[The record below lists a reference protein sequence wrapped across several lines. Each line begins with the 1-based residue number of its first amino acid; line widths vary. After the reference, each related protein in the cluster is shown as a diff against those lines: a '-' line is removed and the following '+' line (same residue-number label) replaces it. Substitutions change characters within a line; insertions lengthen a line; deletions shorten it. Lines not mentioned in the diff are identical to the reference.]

1 MTIALLGILFAILV
15 IVGMPVSFA
24 IGVAAMFGTLVLPD
38 VDNAT
43 IVQRMLTAINTFPL
57 LAVIFFIF
65 AGQLMAKGGVASRLV
80 RFAEVLV
87 GGLPGALAHI
97 VIVSSMFFGGVT
109 GSAVAEVSSIG
120 SIMIPAMERDGYT
133 RRFATAIVL
142 TSATMGPIIPPSI
155 GMIVFAHVAGNVS
168 IAALFLAGIVPGIL
182 IGLSLMVA
190 AFIHGRLY
198 HKKSAPQLTGRE
210 KVHRLFD
217 GIAGLMTIVIIL
229 GGIVSG
235 VFTATEAGAAASV
248 YAFILTVFIY
258 KEIKL
263 RDLPE
268 IMWECCVTNAVV
280 MMLIATSSIY
290 SWILTYERLPQFLAD
305 NVFNVIDSRFQFLLI
320 LNIFLLIVGML
331 IDMTPAL
338 IMLVPIL
345 LPLAQKF
352 GIDLIHLGLVVIVNL
367 SFGLITPPVG
377 TALFVGVKI
386 AGIAMDKVIPPML
399 PLLACMIAVLL
410 FVTYFPEVFMWIQR
424 GAGFAK

>member
-1 MTIALLGILFAILV
+1 MTITLLAVLFALLV
-15 IVGMPVSFA
+15 IVGMPISFA

-43 IVQRMLTAINTFPL
+43 IVQRMLTSVNTFPL

-65 AGQLMAKGGVASRLV
+65 AGQLMARGGVAMRLV
-80 RFAEVLV
+80 RLAEVLV
-87 GGLPGALAHI
+87 GRLPGGLAHI

-120 SIMIPAMERDGYT
+120 SIMIPAMERGGYS

-168 IAALFLAGIVPGIL
+168 IAALFLAGVVPGVL

-198 HKKSAPQLTGRE
+198 HQQATPPLAMRE
-210 KVHRLFD
+210 KIRRVLD
-217 GIAGLMTIVIIL
+217 GLAGIMTIVIIL

-248 YAFILTVFIY
+248 YALILTVFVY

-280 MMLIATSSIY
+280 MMLIATSSVY
-290 SWILTYERLPQFLAD
+290 SWILTYERLPQLLAD
-305 NVFNVIDSRFQFLLI
+305 NVFNVIDGRVEFLLI
-320 LNIFLLIVGML
+320 LNVFLLIVGML

-345 LPLAQKF
+345 LPLATKF
-352 GIDLIHLGLVVIVNL
+352 GIGFVHLGLIVIVNL

-386 AGIAMDKVIPPML
+386 AKIPMEKVIPPML

-410 FVTYFPEVFMWIQR
+410 FVTYFPQVFMWIPR
-424 GAGFAK
+424 GAGFVK

>member
-1 MTIALLGILFAILV
+1 MTIALIGSLFAILV
-15 IVGMPVSFA
+15 IIGMPVSFA

-198 HKKSAPQLTGRE
+198 HQKSAPQLSGKE
-210 KVHRLFD
+210 KVRRLFD

-386 AGIAMDKVIPPML
+386 AGISMDKVIPPML

-410 FVTYFPEVFMWIQR
+410 FVTYFPEVFMWIPR

>member
-1 MTIALLGILFAILV
+1 MTITLLAVLFALLV
-15 IVGMPVSFA
+15 IVGMPISFA

-43 IVQRMLTAINTFPL
+43 IVQRMLTSVNTFPL

-65 AGQLMAKGGVASRLV
+65 AGQLMARGGVAMRLV
-80 RFAEVLV
+80 RLAEVLV
-87 GGLPGALAHI
+87 GRLPGGLAHI

-120 SIMIPAMERDGYT
+120 SIMIPAMERGGYS

-168 IAALFLAGIVPGIL
+168 IAALFLAGVVPGVL

-198 HKKSAPQLTGRE
+198 HQQATPPMAMRE
-210 KVHRLFD
+210 KIRRVFD
-217 GIAGLMTIVIIL
+217 GLAGIMTIVIIL

-248 YAFILTVFIY
+248 YALILTVFVY

-280 MMLIATSSIY
+280 MMLIATSSVY
-290 SWILTYERLPQFLAD
+290 SWILTYERLPQLLAD
-305 NVFNVIDSRFQFLLI
+305 NVFNVIDGRVEFLLI
-320 LNIFLLIVGML
+320 LNVFLLIVGML

-345 LPLAQKF
+345 LPLALKF
-352 GIDLIHLGLVVIVNL
+352 GIDFVHLGLIVIVNL

-386 AGIAMDKVIPPML
+386 AKIPMEKVIPPML

-410 FVTYFPEVFMWIQR
+410 FVTYFPQVFMWIPR
-424 GAGFAK
+424 GAGFVK

>member
-1 MTIALLGILFAILV
+1 MTIALIGVLFAVLV
-15 IVGMPVSFA
+15 IIGMPVSFA

-168 IAALFLAGIVPGIL
+168 IAALFLAGVVPGVL

-198 HKKSAPQLTGRE
+198 HQKSAPQLTGRE

-248 YAFILTVFIY
+248 YAFVLTVFIY

-290 SWILTYERLPQFLAD
+290 SWILTYERLPQYLAD
-305 NVFNVIDSRFQFLLI
+305 NVFNVIDGRVQFLLI
-320 LNIFLLIVGML
+320 LNVFLLIVGML

-352 GIDLIHLGLVVIVNL
+352 GIDLVHLGLVVIVNL

-386 AGIAMDKVIPPML
+386 AGIPMDKVIPPML
-399 PLLACMIAVLL
+399 PLLACMITVLL
-410 FVTYFPEVFMWIQR
+410 FVTYFPEVFMWIPR
-424 GAGFAK
+424 GAGFVK

>member
-1 MTIALLGILFAILV
+1 MTIAVIAILFAVLV
-15 IVGMPVSFA
+15 IIGMPVSFA

-65 AGQLMAKGGVASRLV
+65 AGQLMARGGVASRLV

-168 IAALFLAGIVPGIL
+168 IAALFLAGVVPGIL

-198 HKKSAPQLTGRE
+198 HQKTAPQLSGRE
-210 KVHRLFD
+210 KIRRLFD

-263 RDLPE
+263 SELPE

-305 NVFNVIDSRFQFLLI
+305 NVFNVIDSRVQFLLI

-386 AGIAMDKVIPPML
+386 AGISMDKVIPPML
-399 PLLACMIAVLL
+399 PLLACMVAVLL
-410 FVTYFPEVFMWIQR
+410 FVTYFPEVFMWIPR

>member
-1 MTIALLGILFAILV
+1 MTIALLAVLFALLV
-15 IVGMPVSFA
+15 AIGMPISFA

-43 IVQRMLTAINTFPL
+43 IVQRMLTSVNTFPL

-65 AGQLMAKGGVASRLV
+65 AGQLMARGGVAMRLV
-80 RFAEVLV
+80 RLAEVLV
-87 GGLPGALAHI
+87 GRLPGGLAHI

-120 SIMIPAMERDGYT
+120 
-133 RRFATAIVL
+133 
-142 TSATMGPIIPPSI
+142 
-155 GMIVFAHVAGNVS
+155 MIVFAHVAGNVS
-168 IAALFLAGIVPGIL
+168 IAALFLAGVVPGVL

-198 HKKSAPQLTGRE
+198 HQQATPPMAMRE
-210 KVHRLFD
+210 KIRRVFD
-217 GIAGLMTIVIIL
+217 GLAGIMTIVIIL

-248 YAFILTVFIY
+248 YALILTVFVY

-280 MMLIATSSIY
+280 MMLIATSSVY
-290 SWILTYERLPQFLAD
+290 SWILTYERLPQLLAD
-305 NVFNVIDSRFQFLLI
+305 NVFNIIDGRVEFLLI
-320 LNIFLLIVGML
+320 LNVFLLIVGML

-345 LPLAQKF
+345 LPLALKF
-352 GIDLIHLGLVVIVNL
+352 GIDFVHLGLIVIVNL

-386 AGIAMDKVIPPML
+386 AKIPMEKVIPPML

-410 FVTYFPEVFMWIQR
+410 FVTYFPQVFMWIPR
-424 GAGFAK
+424 GAGFVK

>member
-1 MTIALLGILFAILV
+1 MTIAVIAILFAVLV
-15 IVGMPVSFA
+15 IIGMPVSFA

-65 AGQLMAKGGVASRLV
+65 AGQLMARGGVASRLV

-168 IAALFLAGIVPGIL
+168 IAALFLAGVVPGIL

-198 HKKSAPQLTGRE
+198 HQKTAPQLSGRE
-210 KVHRLFD
+210 KIRRLFD

-258 KEIKL
+258 KEIKFSE
-263 RDLPE
+263 LPE

-305 NVFNVIDSRFQFLLI
+305 NVFNVIDSRVQFLLI

-386 AGIAMDKVIPPML
+386 AGIPMDKVIPPML
-399 PLLACMIAVLL
+399 PLLACMVAVLL
-410 FVTYFPEVFMWIQR
+410 FVTYFPEVFMWIPR

>member
-1 MTIALLGILFAILV
+1 MTIALIGGLFAVLV
-15 IVGMPVSFA
+15 IIGMPVSFA

-168 IAALFLAGIVPGIL
+168 IAALFLAGVVPGIL

-190 AFIHGRLY
+190 AFIHGRL
-198 HKKSAPQLTGRE
+198 HHRKTAPQLSVRE
-210 KVHRLFD
+210 KVHRLLD

-248 YAFILTVFIY
+248 YAFVLTVFVY

-305 NVFNVIDSRFQFLLI
+305 NVFNVIDSRFQFLL
-320 LNIFLLIVGML
+320 
-331 IDMTPAL
+331 A
-338 IMLVPIL
+338 
-345 LPLAQKF
+345 
-352 GIDLIHLGLVVIVNL
+352 
-367 SFGLITPPVG
+367 
-377 TALFVGVKI
+377 
-386 AGIAMDKVIPPML
+386 
-399 PLLACMIAVLL
+399 
-410 FVTYFPEVFMWIQR
+410 
-424 GAGFAK
+424 

>member
-1 MTIALLGILFAILV
+1 MTIAVIAILFAVLV
-15 IVGMPVSFA
+15 IIGMPVSFA

-65 AGQLMAKGGVASRLV
+65 AGQLMARGGVASRLV

-168 IAALFLAGIVPGIL
+168 IAALFLAGVVPGIL

-198 HKKSAPQLTGRE
+198 HQKTAPQLSGRE
-210 KVHRLFD
+210 KIRRLFD

-263 RDLPE
+263 SELPE

-305 NVFNVIDSRFQFLLI
+305 NVFNVIDSRVQFLLI

-386 AGIAMDKVIPPML
+386 AGIPMDKVIPPML
-399 PLLACMIAVLL
+399 PLLACMVAVLL
-410 FVTYFPEVFMWIQR
+410 FVTYFPEVFMWIPR

>member
-120 SIMIPAMERDGYT
+120 SIMIPAMERGGYS

-168 IAALFLAGIVPGIL
+168 IAALFLAGVVPGIL

-198 HKKSAPQLTGRE
+198 HQQATPPMAMRE
-210 KVHRLFD
+210 KIRRVFD
-217 GIAGLMTIVIIL
+217 GLAGIMTIVIIL

-248 YAFILTVFIY
+248 YALILTVFVY

-280 MMLIATSSIY
+280 MMLIATSSVY
-290 SWILTYERLPQFLAD
+290 SWILTYERLPQLLAD
-305 NVFNVIDSRFQFLLI
+305 NVFNVIDGRVEFLLI
-320 LNIFLLIVGML
+320 LNVFLLIVGML

-345 LPLAQKF
+345 LPLALKF
-352 GIDLIHLGLVVIVNL
+352 GIDFVHLGLIVIVNL

-386 AGIAMDKVIPPML
+386 AKIPMEKVIPPML

-410 FVTYFPEVFMWIQR
+410 FVTYFPQVFMWIPR
-424 GAGFAK
+424 GAGFVK

>member
-65 AGQLMAKGGVASRLV
+65 AGQLMGEGAVGSRLV
-80 RFAEVLV
+80 RFAGVLV

-120 SIMIPAMERDGYT
+120 SIMIPAMERDGYP

-142 TSATMGPIIPPSI
+142 TSARMGPIIPPSI

-229 GGIVSG
+229 
-235 VFTATEAGAAASV
+235 A
-248 YAFILTVFIY
+248 
-258 KEIKL
+258 
-263 RDLPE
+263 R
-268 IMWECCVTNAVV
+268 
-280 MMLIATSSIY
+280 
-290 SWILTYERLPQFLAD
+290 
-305 NVFNVIDSRFQFLLI
+305 
-320 LNIFLLIVGML
+320 
-331 IDMTPAL
+331 
-338 IMLVPIL
+338 
-345 LPLAQKF
+345 
-352 GIDLIHLGLVVIVNL
+352 IHLGLVVIVNL

-386 AGIAMDKVIPPML
+386 AGISMDKVIPPML

-410 FVTYFPEVFMWIQR
+410 FVTYFPEVFMWIPR

>member
-1 MTIALLGILFAILV
+1 MTITLLAVLFALLV
-15 IVGMPVSFA
+15 IVGMPISFA

-43 IVQRMLTAINTFPL
+43 IVQRMLTSVNTFPL

-65 AGQLMAKGGVASRLV
+65 AGQLMARGGVAMRLV
-80 RFAEVLV
+80 RLAEVLV
-87 GGLPGALAHI
+87 GRLPGGLAHI

-120 SIMIPAMERDGYT
+120 SIMIPAMERGGYS

-168 IAALFLAGIVPGIL
+168 IAALFLAGVVPGVL

-198 HKKSAPQLTGRE
+198 HQQATPPMAMRE
-210 KVHRLFD
+210 KIRRVFD
-217 GIAGLMTIVIIL
+217 GLAGIMTIVIIL

-248 YAFILTVFIY
+248 YALILTVFVY

-280 MMLIATSSIY
+280 MMLIATSSVY
-290 SWILTYERLPQFLAD
+290 SWILTYERLPQLLAD

-345 LPLAQKF
+345 LPLALKF
-352 GIDLIHLGLVVIVNL
+352 GIDFVHLGLIVIVNL

-386 AGIAMDKVIPPML
+386 AKIPMEKVIPPML

-410 FVTYFPEVFMWIQR
+410 FVTYFPQVFMWIPR
-424 GAGFAK
+424 GAGFVK